1 VSVAAAFLVAI
12 GSAAGAD
19 VGEPLPPWRV
29 WTAPVALATHRDD
42 YSVVQQSSASA
53 DPCAYDASGQVLPGS
68 LACRYDHL
76 FRPSG
81 RHRYLREEGKE
92 LVLVDERGPGAIV
105 RVWMTTGN
113 GFSADF
119 PPDLRLK
126 VRLDGN
132 PIPAVDLPVSQW
144 FDGSTWPF
152 TWPLA
157 GNRSNAAGASF
168 SYVPIVF
175 SEGATVSLS
184 GPDASIDARPI
195 WYHFDV
201 QRHAAASSITSG
213 IPGDIGDW
221 FAFSRGSPGGY
232 PWPRLMAWQIGSAQ
246 VEQGTTQTL
255 FERDGGDTLLAFR
268 VRTAD
273 IAHLETVTLQIE
285 FDGDRRIDQRLNE
298 LFAFS
303 GSRPDAQEA
312 LLYGIGNDYA
322 YLYLPMPF
330 HQSMRLQLSQP
341 SGAGDAQVDYDYAF
355 AGMPP
360 PADAMRLAAHSH
372 DTCIDGGRD
381 APDLTLL
388 DVSGRGR
395 WMSLATRQGNQP
407 PADPNYLEG
416 DERIY
421 VDGSRHPAWQGTG
434 NEDLYNGGFYF
445 DRGGS
450 YGFAHA
456 YRFAG
461 APGHAF
467 NGPVPSIS
475 NMYRLLMTDA
485 VPFHSHLRVDLERG
499 AYGDQPMCS
508 RGVAFLYVEPERA
521 LAPVASLDLGDPAS
535 VAAAHYV
542 STPVASCKEETFSYA
557 EEPPRPLAG
566 TVCRRVGGASNFMFT
581 LRQPASRLWLRR
593 RLDGAEGGQAAR
605 VEVEGVAVAHLPYAM
620 ATPDRRWQDVDLPL
634 DLPPQPAGATLAFRV
649 VPDDAG
655 AVFTESAYELIAT
668 AHDELFAHGFES
680 NTAR

>member
-12 GSAAGAD
+12 GLAAGAD
-19 VGEPLPPWRV
+19 VGEPLPPWPV

-42 YSVVQQSSASA
+42 YSVVQYSSASA

-81 RHRYLREEGKE
+81 RHRYLREEGNE
-92 LVLVDERGPGAIV
+92 LLLVDERGPGAVV
-105 RVWMTTGN
+105 RIWMTTGN

-126 VRLDGN
+126 VRIDGN
-132 PIPAVDLPVSQW
+132 PIPVVDLPVSQW

-152 TWPLA
+152 SPPLV

-175 SEGATVSLS
+175 REGATVSLS

-195 WYHFDV
+195 WYHVDV
-201 QRHAAASSITSG
+201 QRHASPTIAASG
-213 IPGDIGDW
+213 IPDDIYDW
-221 FAFSRGSPGGY
+221 LRFSQSGPGGY
-232 PWPRLMAWQIGSAQ
+232 PWQGHVAWQIGSAQ
-246 VEQGTTQTL
+246 VQEGTTQTL

-273 IAHLETVTLQIE
+273 SAHLESVSLQIE
-285 FDGDRRIDQRLNE
+285 FDGERRIDHRLSE
-298 LFAFS
+298 LFAFP
-303 GSRPDAQEA
+303 GLPATAQKS
-312 LLYGIGNDYA
+312 LLHGIENDYA

-330 HQSMRLQLSQP
+330 HRSLRLRLSQP
-341 SGAGDAQVDYDYAF
+341 AGAGDAQVDYDYAF

-372 DTCIDGGRD
+372 DACIDGGRD
-381 APDLTLL
+381 APDLTVL

-407 PADPNYLEG
+407 LADANYLEG

-434 NEDLYNGGFYF
+434 NEDFYNGGFYF

-456 YRFAG
+456 FRFAG
-461 APGHAF
+461 APAHGF
-467 NGPVPSIS
+467 NGPVPSTS
-475 NMYRLLMTDA
+475 SMYRFLLTDA
-485 VPFHSHLRVDLERG
+485 LPFHSRLRVDLERG

-508 RGVAFLYVEPERA
+508 RGVAFLYFEPERA
-521 LAPVASLDLGDPAS
+521 LAPVASLDLGDTAS
-535 VAAAHYV
+535 VAAANYV
-542 STPVASCKEETFSYA
+542 STPVASCKEETFFYA
-557 EEPPRPLAG
+557 EEPPQPLAG

-593 RLDGAEGGQAAR
+593 RLDGGEGGQAAR
-605 VEVEGVAVAHLPYAM
+605 IEVNGAAVAHLPYAV
-620 ATPDRRWQDVDLPL
+620 ATSDRRWQDVDLPL
-634 DLPPQPAGATLAFRV
+634 DLPPQPAGATLAFRI

-668 AHDELFAHGFES
+668 AHDQLFAHGFES
-680 NTAR
+680 DAAR